1 MITIQIDPQD
11 NNRIIGRFNC
21 PQPSLADIYVI
32 DAERLAGVSEACYDP
47 GADEVSQHPSGGA
60 ISVPVS
66 ISPRQARLVLLAGGL
81 LAAVEAA
88 IAAMP
93 APEGDAARIEWEY
106 ATEIRRDSALLE
118 ALGPQL
124 GLTAEQIDQ
133 MFIQA
138 IVL

>member
-1 MITIQIDPQD
+1 MIYYKDSNDQVFAFDDDAPVSDI
-11 NNRIIGRFNC
+11 
-21 PQPSLADIYVI
+21 PSHLIEITQSDAMALAN
-32 DAERLAGVSEACYDP
+32 
-47 GADEVSQHPSGGA
+47 PSGL
-60 ISVPVS
+60 IQVPVA
-66 ISPRQARLVLLAGGL
+66 ISPRQARLVLLAAGL
-81 LAAVEAA
+81 LATVEAA

-93 APEGDAARIEWEY
+93 SPDGDAARIEWEY